1 MTKERFQTVDYM
13 TPFWEDSLTFMIQK
27 PEENNLEVYLYPFE
41 VCSRYVLVYVKIMCV
56 GNSPEKERTYQ

>member
-13 TPFWEDSLTFMIQK
+13 TPFWENSLTFMIQK

-41 VCSRYVLVYVKIMCV
+41 VCSRLVLVYVKIMCI
-56 GNSPEKERTYQ
+56 GNSLERKRICQ